1 MIDKINLAESFK
13 MLYNVIII
21 RYSKVIK
28 MQLDRIKLNQ
38 SSNSLSDF
46 LLLKKIHK
54 IVMKNAVINSI
65 GHWDDSFQEKRLKTI
80 FESNWHTLY
89 FLYYDRELIG
99 TINLIYEDDHL
110 SVKQL
115 YLLQNYQKKGIGSYL
130 LKTYGNNME
139 IRLSVL
145 KNDIG
150 ANEFYKKNGFIKF
163 EEDQY
168 QNYLRKL
175 SSKTAQNHA

>member
-1 MIDKINLAESFK
+1 
-13 MLYNVIII
+13 
-21 RYSKVIK
+21 

-38 SSNSLSDF
+38 SSKSLSDF

-54 IVMKNAVINSI
+54 IVMQDAVINSI

-110 SVKQL
+110 SVEQL

-150 ANEFYKKNGFIKF
+150 TNEFYKKNGFIKF

-168 QNYLRKL
+168 QNHLRKL
-175 SSKTAQNHA
+175 SSKTTQNHT